1 MNRTLSIA
9 LVALSLTVGGAALAQ
24 EHGDNAGE
32 HAAGGFHR
40 PGPMRWV
47 PGTPDT
53 VTVNEGGREVTRP
66 APAPFIGPLVN
77 FGILLVLGYM
87 ALTRSINPALAAR
100 REAVETEISTAK
112 RMREEAEAMHREYA
126 ERAENLASELEALK
140 AEFVR
145 AGEAERDRIIA
156 DAKAQAERVRED
168 GARSIEHEVAALRES
183 LRREA
188 VAAAAEAA
196 EKAVRAAIT
205 PQDQARLADDFM
217 NSLETEARA

>member
-1 MNRTLSIA
+1 MNRTLSVT
-9 LVALSLTVGGAALAQ
+9 LVALSLTLGGAALAQ
-24 EHGDNAGE
+24 EHGAPEGE
-32 HAAGGFHR
+32 HAAGGFHQ
-40 PGPMRWV
+40 PEPMRWS
-47 PGTPDT
+47 PFTPSRVT
-53 VTVNEGGREVTRP
+53 VTEHGRTLERD

-87 ALTRSINPALAAR
+87 ALTRSINPALSAR
-100 REAVETEISTAK
+100 REAVETEIATAK

-126 ERAENLASELEALK
+126 ERAENLSTELEALK

-145 AGEAERDRIIA
+145 AGEAERERIIA
-156 DAKAQAERVRED
+156 DARAQAERIRED
-168 GARSIEHEVAALRES
+168 GARSVEHEVAALRES

-196 EKAVRAAIT
+196 ERAVRAAIT
-205 PQDQARLADDFM
+205 PQDQVRLADDFM